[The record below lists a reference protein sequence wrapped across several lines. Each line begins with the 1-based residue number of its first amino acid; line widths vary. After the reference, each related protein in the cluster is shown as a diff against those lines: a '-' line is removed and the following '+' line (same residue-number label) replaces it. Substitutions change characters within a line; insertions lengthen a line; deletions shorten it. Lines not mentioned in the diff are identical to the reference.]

1 MEKKDH
7 DILSEVMHG
16 TEEADKKLLF
26 SVSHRKST
34 IEHIME
40 RKEIPW

>member
-1 MEKKDH
+1 
-7 DILSEVMHG
+7 MHG

-40 RKEIPW
+40 RKGRRFHGDKKTNLFT